1 MKSPLRIAP
10 EETQTVQPQALL
22 VDADQVRP
30 MRDLHRREMNCQ
42 IIHDSWL
49 DRRWVDA
56 YALQLDGNVVGYGLV
71 GDIRGERKT
80 IVTEYFVLPE
90 HRGAALPL
98 FRALIESSGA
108 DRFDVQT
115 NDLLF
120 TLMVYDCGV
129 DIQSDTVLFNDALTT
144 NLSIPGATFRKF
156 APQDAGRV
164 LGRERDEPNEWL
176 IEANGEI
183 VAAGGLLY
191 HYNPPYGDIYME
203 VAPSQRRRG
212 YGSYLVQELKRTAYE
227 LGKIPAARCNVAN
240 VGSRST
246 LQKAG
251 MLPCARILT
260 GSLAR

>member
-1 MKSPLRIAP
+1 MH
-10 EETQTVQPQALL
+10 VQALL

-56 YALQLDGNVVGYGLV
+56 YALQLDSDVVGYGLV
-71 GDIRGERKT
+71 GDIRAERKT

-90 HRGAALPL
+90 RRGAALPL

-120 TLMVYDCGV
+120 TLMVYDCGI
-129 DIQSDTVLFNDALTT
+129 DIRSDTVLFNDKLTT
-144 NLSIPGATFRKF
+144 HLSIPGATFRKF
-156 APQDAGRV
+156 EPQRDAGRV
-164 LGRERDEPNEWL
+164 LGRDQDEPGEWL
-176 IEANGEI
+176 VVSDGEI

-203 VAPSQRRRG
+203 VAPAHRGRG
-212 YGSYLVQELKRTAYE
+212 YGSFLVQELKRTAYE
-227 LGKIPAARCNVAN
+227 LGKTPAARCNVTN
-240 VGSRST
+240 EGSRKT

-251 MLPCARILT
+251 LLPCARILT
-260 GSLAR
+260 GSLKL